1 MNEVQLILLGLL
13 VLGVSV
19 IFFYLTDLI
28 PKQIQNAEMNI
39 IVSLGIGLLILIVGK
54 RQNHYLDEIIQTQ
67 HQMTQEIHKMIREEM
82 SVRNER
88 RKGSNKG

>member
-67 HQMTQEIHKMIREEM
+67 HQMTKEIHKMIREEM
-82 SVRNER
+82 SLINEL
-88 RKGSNKG
+88 RKESNKS

>member
-19 IFFYLTDLI
+19 VFFYLTDLI

-67 HQMTQEIHKMIREEM
+67 HQMTQ
-82 SVRNER
+82 
-88 RKGSNKG
+88 